1 MKKVLLK
8 YGGLGVAVMVLFFS
22 MEFLITSFSEMDMS
36 TQELIGYLGIF
47 VSLIF
52 VFFGVRSYRDQH
64 LNGSISFGKA
74 LWVGVLIAL
83 IPAIAFGIYNVI
95 YMLYINPDFI
105 DQYYSAMYADLANN
119 YSGEELIQKQK
130 EMESSKEMFSS
141 PVLNFFLMTFTVL
154 IIGFIISVISA
165 LILRKKDHNSQLNA
179 QNS

>member
-8 YGGLGVAVMVLFFS
+8 YGGLGVIVMVLFFV
-22 MEFLITSFSEMDMS
+22 MEFIITTNTKMDLS

-47 VSLIF
+47 ASLIF

-74 LWVGVLIAL
+74 LWVGILIAL
-83 IPAIAFGIYNVI
+83 IPAVAFGIYNVI

-105 DQYYSAMYADLANN
+105 DQYYATMYADLAEK
-119 YSGEELIQKQK
+119 YSGEALIEKQK

-141 PVLNFFLMTFTVL
+141 PLLNFIVMTFTVL
-154 IIGFIISVISA
+154 IIGFIISIISA
-165 LILRKKDHNSQLNA
+165 VVLRKKELSEA
-179 QNS
+179 